1 MEFFRFIFSSFWI
14 WLGFTTIICII
25 GYYLVEPFYA
35 AAPFFMF
42 KSQGGQ
48 SMEIINKRVDEL
60 IEYEGNARRNDA
72 GVAKVAE
79 SIKEFGF
86 LNPITITPENVIIS
100 GHTRLK
106 AAKLLGLEEV
116 PCVVQNLSEEDAK
129 LARIIDNKSHEYS
142 TWDVGKLHQE
152 LAGIGMD
159 FKTTFFTPNRDR
171 KFFTEN
177 KFLIFGN
184 NELPIS
190 EDEYNRLKA
199 VYDAYIERNKTY
211 LGFVLYLTGGKEE

>member
-1 MEFFRFIFSSFWI
+1 
-14 WLGFTTIICII
+14 
-25 GYYLVEPFYA
+25 
-35 AAPFFMF
+35 
-42 KSQGGQ
+42 
-48 SMEIINKRVDEL
+48 MEIINKRVEDL
-60 IEYEGNARRNDA
+60 IEYEDNARRNDA

-86 LNPITITPENVIIS
+86 LNPITIDANNVIIA

-106 AAKLLGLEEV
+106 AAKQLGLEEV
-116 PCVVQNLSEEDAK
+116 PCIVQKLSEEDAK

-152 LAGIGMD
+152 LAGINTG

-171 KFFTEN
+171 KFYTDN

-184 NELPIS
+184 NELPIT
-190 EDEYNRLKA
+190 DEEYARLKA
-199 VYDAYIERNKTY
+199 VYDGYINKNKTY
-211 LGFVLYLTGGKEE
+211 LGFVMFLTGGEEE

>member
-1 MEFFRFIFSSFWI
+1 
-14 WLGFTTIICII
+14 
-25 GYYLVEPFYA
+25 
-35 AAPFFMF
+35 
-42 KSQGGQ
+42 
-48 SMEIINKRVDEL
+48 MEIIYKKIEEL
-60 IEYEGNARRNDA
+60 IEYEDNARRNDA

-79 SIKEFGF
+79 SIREFGF
-86 LNPITITPENVIIS
+86 LNPITIDANNVIIS

-106 AAKLLGLEEV
+106 AAKQLGLTEI
-116 PCVVQNLSEEDAK
+116 PCIVSSLSEDEAK

-152 LAGIGMD
+152 LNSIGTD

-171 KFFTEN
+171 KFYKDN

-190 EDEYNRLKA
+190 EDEYARLKA
-199 VYDAYIERNKTY
+199 LYDEYIRKNKTY
-211 LGFVLYLTGGKEE
+211 LGFVMYLTGGAQE

>member
-1 MEFFRFIFSSFWI
+1 V
-14 WLGFTTIICII
+14 G
-25 GYYLVEPFYA
+25 
-35 AAPFFMF
+35 
-42 KSQGGQ
+42 
-48 SMEIINKRVDEL
+48 EL

-86 LNPITITPENVIIS
+86 LNPILIDPNNVIIS

-106 AAKLLGLEEV
+106 AALQLGLEEV
-116 PCVVQNLSEEDAK
+116 PCIVQDLSEEEAK

-152 LAGIGMD
+152 LNGIGLD

-171 KFFTEN
+171 QFFQQN
-177 KFLIFGN
+177 KMLIFGS
-184 NELPIS
+184 NELPIT

-199 VYDAYIERNKTY
+199 VYDAYIAENKTY
-211 LGFVLYLTGGKEE
+211 MGFVLYLTGGKDE

>member
-1 MEFFRFIFSSFWI
+1 MEIV
-14 WLGFTTIICII
+14 
-25 GYYLVEPFYA
+25 YKQVNELVEY
-35 AAPFFMF
+35 
-42 KSQGGQ
+42 K
-48 SMEIINKRVDEL
+48 N
-60 IEYEGNARRNDA
+60 NARQNDA
-72 GVAKVAE
+72 GAVKVAE

-86 LNPITITPENVIIS
+86 LNPITIDKNNVIIS

-106 AAKLLGLEEV
+106 AAIQLGIEEV
-116 PCVVQNLSEEDAK
+116 PCIVQNLSEEDAN

-152 LAGIGMD
+152 LDNIGLN

-177 KFLIFGN
+177 KLLIFGN
-184 NELPIS
+184 NELSIT
-190 EDEYNRLKA
+190 EEEYTRLKK
-199 VYDAYIERNKTY
+199 VYDDYISRNKTY

>member
-1 MEFFRFIFSSFWI
+1 
-14 WLGFTTIICII
+14 
-25 GYYLVEPFYA
+25 
-35 AAPFFMF
+35 
-42 KSQGGQ
+42 
-48 SMEIINKRVDEL
+48 MEIVYKRTDEL

-86 LNPITITPENVIIS
+86 LNPITIDANNVIIS

-106 AAKLLGLEEV
+106 AAKQLGLEEV
-116 PCVVQNLSEEDAK
+116 PCIVQDMSEEDAK

-142 TWDVGKLHQE
+142 TWDVGKLHKE
-152 LAGIGMD
+152 LDGIGTG
-159 FKTTFFTPNRDR
+159 FKTMFFTPNRDR

-184 NELPIS
+184 NELPIT
-190 EDEYNRLKA
+190 EEEYARLKA
-199 VYDAYIERNKTY
+199 VYDDYISRNKTY
-211 LGFVLYLTGGKEE
+211 LGFVLFLTGGKEE

>member
-1 MEFFRFIFSSFWI
+1 MEIV
-14 WLGFTTIICII
+14 
-25 GYYLVEPFYA
+25 YKQVNELVE
-35 AAPFFMF
+35 
-42 KSQGGQ
+42 
-48 SMEIINKRVDEL
+48 
-60 IEYEGNARRNDA
+60 YESNARQNDT
-72 GVAKVAE
+72 GVVKVAE

-86 LNPITITPENVIIS
+86 LNPITIDKNNIIIS

-106 AAKLLGLEEV
+106 AAKQLGIEEV
-116 PCVVQNLSEEDAK
+116 PCIVQNLSEEDAK

-152 LAGIGMD
+152 LNNIGLD

-177 KFLIFGN
+177 KLLIFGN
-184 NELPIS
+184 NELPIT
-190 EDEYNRLKA
+190 EEEYTRLKKI
-199 VYDAYIERNKTY
+199 YDDYISKNKTY

>member
-1 MEFFRFIFSSFWI
+1 MEVIYKPV
-14 WLGFTTIICII
+14 G
-25 GYYLVEPFYA
+25 
-35 AAPFFMF
+35 
-42 KSQGGQ
+42 
-48 SMEIINKRVDEL
+48 EL

-86 LNPITITPENVIIS
+86 LNPILIDPNNVIIS

-106 AAKLLGLEEV
+106 AAKQLGLEEV
-116 PCVVQNLSEEDAK
+116 PCIVQDLSEEDAK

-152 LAGIGMD
+152 LNGIGLD

-171 KFFTEN
+171 QFFQQN
-177 KFLIFGN
+177 KMLIFGG
-184 NELPIS
+184 NELPIT

-199 VYDAYIERNKTY
+199 VYDAYIAENKTY
-211 LGFVLYLTGGKEE
+211 MGFVLYLTGGKDE

>member
-1 MEFFRFIFSSFWI
+1 MEIV
-14 WLGFTTIICII
+14 
-25 GYYLVEPFYA
+25 YKQVNELVE
-35 AAPFFMF
+35 
-42 KSQGGQ
+42 
-48 SMEIINKRVDEL
+48 
-60 IEYEGNARRNDA
+60 YENNARQNDA
-72 GVAKVAE
+72 GVVKVAE

-86 LNPITITPENVIIS
+86 LNPITIDKNNVIIS

-106 AAKLLGLEEV
+106 AAIQLGIEEV
-116 PCVVQNLSEEDAK
+116 PCIVQNLSEEDAK

-152 LAGIGMD
+152 LDNIGLN

-177 KFLIFGN
+177 KLLIFGN
-184 NELPIS
+184 NELSIT
-190 EDEYNRLKA
+190 EEEYTRLKK
-199 VYDAYIERNKTY
+199 VYDDYISRNKTY